1 MSISSPFELDIALLR
16 SESEMIFPFL
26 TPSGYSFAMF
36 HALPNADAEIADLID
51 DEIRRQQTGLEL
63 IASENYVSEAVLE
76 ALGTP
81 LTNKY
86 SEGYPGKRYYGGN
99 EIIDKIESLAIE
111 RAKRLFGADHAN
123 VQPHAGAQA
132 NFAAYLALCNPG
144 DTVLAM
150 NLAHGGHLTHGS
162 PVSFSGKWFKIVPY
176 GVRESDHLVDMEEVR
191 RLAREHKPRLIIAGF
206 SAYPRK
212 LDFAAF
218 AEIADEVGAYLMVD
232 MAHVAGLIA
241 AKLYPDPVPHADVVT
256 TTTHKTLRGPRGAM
270 ILCKTEDRL
279 APSPP
284 SEGGAGGGKTKKTL
298 AQKIDSAVFPGAQGG
313 PLEHVIA
320 AKAVSFHEALQ
331 PSFIEYQTQT
341 LKNAQAMAETFLE
354 EGGRL
359 VSGGTDNHLLLLDVT
374 PWGVG
379 GKEAEIWLEGVGIS
393 ANKNMVPFDPRKPMD
408 PSGVRLGTPAI
419 TTRGFDE
426 AATREVAL
434 LIAKLLKSKNAPDVA
449 ASVKQKVRALADA
462 HPLYPS
468 LS

>member
-279 APSPP
+279 DPS
-284 SEGGAGGGKTKKTL
+284 GKKTL